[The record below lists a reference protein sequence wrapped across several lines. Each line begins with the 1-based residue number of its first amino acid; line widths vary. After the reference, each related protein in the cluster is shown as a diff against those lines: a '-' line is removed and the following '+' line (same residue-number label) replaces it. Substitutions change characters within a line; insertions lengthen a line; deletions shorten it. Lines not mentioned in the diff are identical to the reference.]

1 MRKILKIIEIS
12 GVILMF
18 IGCIGHRFLHL
29 SIAIWI
35 CIAGLALWLLQVVY
49 KAFNWKEYAKD
60 NSQNIIGILVVI
72 IMLFI
77 VMISLK

>member
-1 MRKILKIIEIS
+1 MKKYLKIIEYLS
-12 GVILMF
+12 VILMF

-29 SIAIWI
+29 NWAIWV
-35 CIAGLALWLLQVVY
+35 CIVGLALWLIQVVY

-77 VMISLK
+77 VMISIK

>member
-1 MRKILKIIEIS
+1 MKKYMKIIEYLS
-12 GVILMF
+12 VILMF

-29 SIAIWI
+29 NWAIWV
-35 CIAGLALWLLQVVY
+35 CIAGLALWLIQVIY

-77 VMISLK
+77 VMISIK

>member
-72 IMLFI
+72 IMLI
-77 VMISLK
+77 VVMISLK

>member
-72 IMLFI
+72 IMLI
-77 VMISLK
+77 VLMISLK